1 MVSDTRRGH
10 GDGERTKVGA
20 WTVFAILAAVFV
32 FSYFI
37 RLSTGVLGPTLMEDL
52 RLDVEQLGLLAG
64 AFFYAF
70 AFCQIP
76 VGVALDSFSPKYVLL
91 ATLMPAIAGCAL
103 FALAGNFSTALWGRI
118 LIGVG
123 MSSMLMG
130 SLKIFGNWFRQD
142 QFAFLSGMMLSLGNL
157 GAFVSAA
164 PLVFAVTMIGWRN
177 CFWAFSLFLALSFLA
192 ILLFVK
198 DEPGRGPA
206 SSTSAAASGGSSRG
220 IGRLSSLG
228 VVFLDRNFWMISLS
242 AFIRYGSLICI
253 QGFLG
258 TLYLVQVMG
267 YPAQKAG
274 NILSMIAIGYL
285 VGSPLMGRLSDS
297 MFRSRK
303 KVMVW
308 GLFLYTLFMPLFLLD
323 PDSDLLWYITFFAL
337 GFFASIGAVSFA
349 HVKELFPK
357 EVSGVALTA
366 NNLFNIG
373 GVAVG
378 QHVIGMLMARY
389 PATVTGHSVEAYHAA
404 FTVLFLSSLFGF
416 LLYLF
421 VEDSRI
427 PSST

>member
-1 MVSDTRRGH
+1 MSDTHSGH
-10 GDGERTKVGA
+10 ENGKKTKAGA

-70 AFCQIP
+70 ALCQIP

-103 FALAGNFSTALWGRI
+103 FALAGGFSTALWGRI

-130 SLKIFGNWFRQD
+130 SLKIFGNWFHQD
-142 QFAFLSGMMLSLGNL
+142 RFAFLSGMMLSLGNL
-157 GAFVSAA
+157 GAFVSAS
-164 PLVFAVTMIGWRN
+164 PLVLAAAMIGWRN
-177 CFWAFSLFLALSFLA
+177 CFWAFTMFLVLAFFA
-192 ILLFVK
+192 ILFFIK
-198 DEPGRGPA
+198 DRPETDHT
-206 SSTSAAASGGSSRG
+206 SSESPAASDRSRYG
-220 IGRLSSLG
+220 IAGLSSLG
-228 VVFLDRNFWMISLS
+228 VVFLDRNFWIISLS
-242 AFIRYGSLICI
+242 AFIRYGSLISV

-258 TLYLVQVMG
+258 TLYLVQVLG

-308 GLFLYTLFMPLFLLD
+308 GLLLYTLFIPFFLFD
-323 PDSDLLWYITFFAL
+323 PDNELLWYVVFFAL
-337 GFFASIGAVSFA
+337 GFFASVGAVSFA

-357 EVSGVALTA
+357 EISGVALTA

-389 PATVTGHSVEAYHAA
+389 PATVMGYSVGAYHAA
-404 FTVLFLSSLFGF
+404 FTALFLSSLFGF

-421 VEDSRI
+421 VKDSRI
-427 PSST
+427 LSSA

>member
-1 MVSDTRRGH
+1 
-10 GDGERTKVGA
+10 
-20 WTVFAILAAVFV
+20 
-32 FSYFI
+32 
-37 RLSTGVLGPTLMEDL
+37 MEDL

-70 AFCQIP
+70 ALCQIP

-103 FALAGNFSTALWGRI
+103 FALAGGFSTALWGRI

-130 SLKIFGNWFRQD
+130 SLKIFGNWFPQD

-157 GAFVSAA
+157 GAFVSAS
-164 PLVFAVTMIGWRN
+164 PLVFAAAMIGWRN
-177 CFWAFSLFLALSFLA
+177 CFWAFSLFLVLSFFA
-192 ILLFVK
+192 ILFFVK
-198 DEPGRGPA
+198 DQPAPEPA
-206 SSTSAAASGGSSRG
+206 SSASAKASDKPHYGNGS
-220 IGRLSSLG
+220 LSSLS
-228 VVFLDRNFWMISLS
+228 VVFRDRNFWMISLS

-258 TLYLVQVMG
+258 TLYLVQVLG
-267 YPAQKAG
+267 YPAHKAG

-308 GLFLYTLFMPLFLLD
+308 GLLLYTLFIPLFLFD
-323 PDSDLLWYITFFAL
+323 PDNELLWYVTFFAL
-337 GFFASIGAVSFA
+337 GFFASVGAVGFA
-349 HVKELFPK
+349 HVRELFPK
-357 EVSGVALTA
+357 EISGVVLTA

-378 QHVIGMLMARY
+378 QHLIGMLMARY
-389 PATVTGHSVEAYHAA
+389 PAPVTGHSVEAYHAA
-404 FTVLFLSSLFGF
+404 FTALFLSSLFGF
-416 LLYLF
+416 LVYLF
-421 VEDSRI
+421 VKDSRVL
-427 PSST
+427 SST